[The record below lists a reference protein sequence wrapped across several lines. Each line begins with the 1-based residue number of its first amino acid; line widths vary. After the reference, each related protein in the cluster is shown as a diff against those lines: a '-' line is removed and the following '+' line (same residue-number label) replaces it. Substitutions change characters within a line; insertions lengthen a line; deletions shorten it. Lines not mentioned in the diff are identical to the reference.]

1 MAKKERADKLLAAR
15 GLADS
20 RSKAQALIM
29 AGTVF
34 SGETRIDKAGA
45 LLAEDTPL
53 RVKGKDHPYVSRGGI
68 KLAHGL
74 AHFGLSPDGCT
85 CLDLGS
91 STGGFVDVLLQNGAE
106 KVYAVDV
113 GKGQLDWSLRE
124 DPRVEVCEGVNARY
138 LETTHVSDPVG
149 FITCDVSFIGLEKVI
164 PAALACAAAECTLVA
179 LIKPQFQAGR
189 AEVGKG
195 GVVRE
200 VSVHKRVCQEIEE
213 WLGGT
218 VGRQVLG
225 IEESPITGPKGNREF
240 LIAAKQRP

>member
-85 CLDLGS
+85 CLDLG
-91 STGGFVDVLLQNGAE
+91 
-106 KVYAVDV
+106 
-113 GKGQLDWSLRE
+113 
-124 DPRVEVCEGVNARY
+124 
-138 LETTHVSDPVG
+138 
-149 FITCDVSFIGLEKVI
+149 
-164 PAALACAAAECTLVA
+164 
-179 LIKPQFQAGR
+179 
-189 AEVGKG
+189 
-195 GVVRE
+195 
-200 VSVHKRVCQEIEE
+200 
-213 WLGGT
+213 
-218 VGRQVLG
+218 
-225 IEESPITGPKGNREF
+225 
-240 LIAAKQRP
+240 